1 MKQTKLFRVVITVAL
16 MALTSLSAQDKPE
29 TTAVQ
34 KSWEDSL
41 AEMPVKVV
49 LFPIRHT
56 IISAEVDGVITSYK
70 FNEGEH
76 FNRGDLLVSLDER
89 SYVQRLEKAKSAVS
103 EAQASYDFAIKNLA
117 RNKEMLE
124 KDIGSVQE
132 VERCELERDVN
143 MAKLKFNQANQK
155 MAEQEL
161 AACSIKAPFSG
172 RIVRKFIQE
181 FEYVRMGGQLVGLI
195 DDSRILAA
203 MHLPSADKKTLKIG
217 QEMQIK
223 IDETGNIHL
232 GKVYEISAESDPASR
247 TFEVKVVLENT
258 DRQLSSGWSGQL
270 IRAAQSNPQKET
282 ESD

>member
-1 MKQTKLFRVVITVAL
+1 MKQTKLFWRVVIVL
-16 MALTSLSAQDKPE
+16 LTAFMPLAAQDSKP
-29 TTAVQ
+29 ASSFVP

-49 LFPIRHT
+49 LFPIRQT

-70 FNEGEH
+70 FKEGEH
-76 FNRGDLLVSLDER
+76 FQKGDLVVSLDDR
-89 SYVQRLEKAKSAVS
+89 SYIQRLEKAKSAVT
-103 EAQASYDFAIKNLA
+103 EAQAGYDFAIKNLA

-124 KDIGSVQE
+124 KNIGSVQE

-143 MAKLKFNQANQK
+143 LAKLKFNQSNLK
-155 MAEQEL
+155 MAEHEL
-161 AACSIKAPFSG
+161 AACSIKAPFNG

-195 DDSRILAA
+195 DDSRILAV
-203 MHLPSADKKTLKIG
+203 MHLPSADKRTLKID
-217 QEMQIK
+217 QEMRVK
-223 IDETGNIHL
+223 IDETGNVHL

-247 TFEVKVVLENT
+247 TFEVKVVLENA

-270 IRAAQSNPQKET
+270 IRDVQVVPAKET
-282 ESD
+282 E